1 MIMFQYYNNAISLI
15 KRYRLN
21 SIFFIYLK
29 RIFFI
34 VSIPILALVI
44 VIITMTM
51 TTLNK
56 NHTKDVS
63 ERFEPIAYYF
73 EQCLEDIDK
82 FQYKLEINDNVYRYA
97 STNLMENGVEVHRL
111 SSDISNMLVN
121 YTASNPQVSA
131 VHVYFPY
138 VDFIISNRES
148 NSLKNYMSSIEFNNL
163 PNSLYHYFVH
173 DKKSGLLKYIR
184 PIYKNESTYAI
195 VQYDINLLDLANM
208 KDNESGVILLDHNNK
223 VIYTHGKIGDFSL
236 SPSEISK
243 ILSGTQD
250 SDKSGNIS
258 VIGRS
263 ICDSQYGVIYIC
275 RISAYTGY
283 GLILVITIFGIL
295 LLLIILP
302 LTIALYF
309 SMRFYTII
317 SDVVF
322 QFNLAESAE
331 NSSNELELLNS
342 SILNILQ
349 KNKAVESDL
358 IINSQKLLQAQIQ
371 ALQLQISPH
380 FIFNTLNL
388 TNVIIMR
395 ELKRDNDAERVIYHL
410 ANLISEVLNTKDNI
424 VTVYDELEYI
434 KEFIEIEKIRFRNEF
449 DVIYDI
455 DDDVLER
462 KTIKFILQPIVE
474 NAFEHGIKLLE
485 NKRGKLEIKAFCDG
499 NDTLFVI
506 KDNGKG
512 FDNETLEKLK
522 AMLSSGGENTTG
534 HHIGIFNVHQRI
546 SLLCGEPYGVSIDS
560 VPGSTTITVRLKI

>member
-1 MIMFQYYNNAISLI
+1 MFQYYNNAISLI

-29 RIFFI
+29 RIFLI
-34 VSIPILALVI
+34 VSIPILALILVI
-44 VIITMTM
+44 VTMAVS
-51 TTLNK
+51 TLLK
-56 NHTKDVS
+56 NHSKDVA

-121 YTASNPQVSA
+121 YTASNPHVSS
-131 VHVYFPY
+131 VHIYFPY

-163 PNSLYHYFVH
+163 PDNLYHYFVH
-173 DKKSGLLKYIR
+173 DEKSGLLKYIR

-195 VQYDINLLDLANM
+195 VQYDINLSDLANM

-223 VIYTHGKIGDFSL
+223 VIYTHGKVGDFSL
-236 SPSEISK
+236 APSEITK

-250 SDKSGNIS
+250 SDKSGNSS

-358 IINSQKLLQAQIQ
+358 IINSQKLLKAQMQ

-395 ELKRDNDAERVIYHL
+395 ELKRDNDAELVIYHL

-455 DDDVLER
+455 DDAVLER
-462 KTIKFILQPIVE
+462 KTIKFTLQPIVE
-474 NAFEHGIKLLE
+474 NAFEHGIKLLGDT
-485 NKRGKLEIKAFCDG
+485 RGRLEIKAFCEN
-499 NDTLFVI
+499 NDTVFVV
-506 KDNGKG
+506 KDNGRG
-512 FDNETLEKLK
+512 FDNETLERLN
-522 AMLSSGGENTTG
+522 AMLTSGGENTTG
-534 HHIGIFNVHQRI
+534 HHIGIFNVHQRV

-560 VPGSTTITVRLKI
+560 VPGSTSITVRIKI